1 MIHTRCFLFSLV
13 LKRVA
18 TALGTFLVEFMP
30 PECKNKGNLSVL
42 HELCSVALSILK
54 NNDSESQARFK
65 PVFRFL
71 TAFVSAHGYF
81 AEHRAQEALKGQ
93 VAPDENSG
101 VVVILT
107 DLLLAAVDEF
117 QTASVAASATN
128 TKKQGQGQPA
138 YESKTLPA
146 PKGDAHIGEEMC
158 EMLSLFESLLER
170 CPSYFFQLPSAPG
183 LEGQNDLLHRKATE
197 TAVGLLNESDAETSK
212 CAMAYLETL
221 VRLLLFVTFF

>member
-1 MIHTRCFLFSLV
+1 M
-13 LKRVA
+13 A

-42 HELCSVALSILK
+42 QELCSVALSILK
-54 NNDSESQARFK
+54 MNDVENQVRFK

-71 TAFVSAHGYF
+71 TAFVSSHGDS
-81 AEHRAQEALKGQ
+81 AENRAQEALKGQ
-93 VAPDENSG
+93 AAPGGEND
-101 VVVILT
+101 VVFILT

-117 QTASVAASATN
+117 QSASVAASATN

-158 EMLSLFESLLER
+158 EMFTLFEACLEH

-212 CAMAYLETL
+212 YAMAYLETL
-221 VRLLLFVTFF
+221 VRLLLG